1 MRHAAFFRNLNLGRP
16 NSPTRAQF
24 EQAFIDAGAVAAQSF
39 LTNGTISFD
48 AGARPVDALLDNAT
62 RLLAARCGLR
72 EPAFVRELAP
82 LAALADAAPFEGI
95 DRATVYELCITFL
108 HADAVV
114 PPDLP
119 VISPRGD
126 VQIVH
131 VTDTEALSV
140 VHKFGQ
146 SPGSPNACLEKTL
159 GLPATTRAWNTVL
172 RLLAR
177 HGGSA

>member
-1 MRHAAFFRNLNLGRP
+1 MHHAAFFRNLNLGRP

-24 EQAFIDAGAVAAQSF
+24 EQAFIDAGAAAAQSF
-39 LTNGTISFD
+39 LTNGTIAFD
-48 AGARPVDALLDNAT
+48 AGARPVDALLDQ
-62 RLLAARCGLR
+62 AAQSLTACCGLC
-72 EPAFVRELAP
+72 EPVFVRELAS
-82 LAALADAAPFEGI
+82 LAALADAAPFEGV
-95 DRATVYELCITFL
+95 DRASVYEFCITFL

-114 PPDLP
+114 PRNLP

-131 VTDTEALSV
+131 VTDSEVLSV

-146 SPGSPNACLEKTL
+146 SPGSPNAYLEKTL

-172 RLLAR
+172 RLLTR
-177 HGGSA
+177 HG